1 MTTRRRSQRSPRAG
15 EAYDHDAHKQE
26 PMEPAAGAMTFLAL
40 MCQQAAIDAA
50 MGNDPRERWERAKAV
65 DRGQR
70 EEAAKRRR
78 RRA

>member
-1 MTTRRRSQRSPRAG
+1 MTTRRRSQRSPHARG
-15 EAYDHDAHKQE
+15 SYDHDAHKRE

-65 DRGQR
+65 DREQR
-70 EEAAKRRR
+70 AEAAKRRG
-78 RRA
+78 RA